1 MMYSLQCITNVQYK
15 QIYLINNQVYLVL
28 EKVTE

>member
-1 MMYSLQCITNVQYK
+1 MMYSLQRITNVQYK